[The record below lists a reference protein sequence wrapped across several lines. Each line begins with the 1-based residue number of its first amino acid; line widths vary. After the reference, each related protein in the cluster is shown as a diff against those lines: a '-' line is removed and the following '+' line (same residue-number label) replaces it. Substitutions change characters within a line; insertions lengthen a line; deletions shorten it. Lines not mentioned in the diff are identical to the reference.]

1 MTKVV
6 YNNCYGG
13 FGLSREAV
21 LLGRKLSNDPNWCG
35 PCIKGDFWVPGKP
48 VEMDYGVGS
57 DLDRTDPILVA
68 VVEQLG
74 KKANG
79 MCADLAIEDLP
90 KGTAYRIDE
99 YDGNESIKTNSDYSW
114 NIA

>member
-13 FGLSREAV
+13 FGLSRKAV
-21 LLGRKLSNDPNWCG
+21 ILGQKLANDPNWCG
-35 PCIKGDFWVPGKP
+35 N
-48 VEMDYGVGS
+48 S
-57 DLDRTDPILVA
+57 LARTDSILVA

-79 MCADLAIEDLP
+79 KHASLAIEEVP

-99 YDGNESIKTNSDYSW
+99 YDGYESVKINSDYDW
-114 NIA
+114 DIA